1 MPAIVKLQLSLE
13 ALAEAISSLDLQ
25 EKRQLQELIEQQIF
39 EAEEALYED
48 DAETLAEVQ
57 AVRAEYRDG
66 ESITID
72 EYLANRSNQ
81 KSDRIF
87 WSSYSIVKQER
98 HRWVGARHPQSFG
111 ISNILLVPIGVN
123 LSLKEA

>member
-48 DAETLAEVQ
+48 DAETLAEIEGIH
-57 AVRAEYRDG
+57 AEYKDG
-66 ESITID
+66 DSITID
-72 EYLANRSNQ
+72 EYIAHRLDQ
-81 KSDRIF
+81 K
-87 WSSYSIVKQER
+87 
-98 HRWVGARHPQSFG
+98 
-111 ISNILLVPIGVN
+111 
-123 LSLKEA
+123 